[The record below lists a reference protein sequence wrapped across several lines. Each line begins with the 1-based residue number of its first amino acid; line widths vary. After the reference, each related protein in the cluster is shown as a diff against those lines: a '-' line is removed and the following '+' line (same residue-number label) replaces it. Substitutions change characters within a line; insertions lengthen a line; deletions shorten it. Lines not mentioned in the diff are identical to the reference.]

1 MCKNAPALQ
10 RLFSEYEAVIVLVTA
25 GRPGMVCSQA
35 VAAVW
40 ATTQQLLPG
49 NLLLP
54 LGWGSTKCIEADV
67 DTEFIVGEV
76 GRSLCM
82 SWVCCNVLHAVD
94 CK

>member
-1 MCKNAPALQ
+1 
-10 RLFSEYEAVIVLVTA
+10 
-25 GRPGMVCSQA
+25 
-35 VAAVW
+35 
-40 ATTQQLLPG
+40 LPG